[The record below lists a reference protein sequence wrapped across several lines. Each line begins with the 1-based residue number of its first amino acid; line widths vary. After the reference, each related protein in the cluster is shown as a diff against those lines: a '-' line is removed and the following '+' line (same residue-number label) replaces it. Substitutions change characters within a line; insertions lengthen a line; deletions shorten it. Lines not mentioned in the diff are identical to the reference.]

1 MASFNSNDFL
11 KLVRD
16 FGETLTLT
24 KKTTA
29 GTYNPATGS
38 VDGSATTNYSC
49 TGYFYN
55 YEYGTVPTVDEV
67 VRGNRRCVISALDLE
82 VEPEDDDLISGN
94 GDDVKIH
101 RVTTIYS
108 AGTKICYIC
117 HVRE

>member
-1 MASFNSNDFL
+1 
-11 KLVRD
+11 
-16 FGETLTLT
+16 
-24 KKTTA
+24 
-29 GTYNPATGS
+29 
-38 VDGSATTNYSC
+38 
-49 TGYFYN
+49 
-55 YEYGTVPTVDEV
+55 
-67 VRGNRRCVISALDLE
+67 